1 MDTDTNK
8 DVHYKR
14 VVEASTSIADV
25 ICEFLEVAF
34 HLILY
39 CRCVYSDGIFKKCRK
54 YNVAVMMSCHPDLN
68 SYIKDV
74 LIGVRLLISTDNVE
88 RVTLQIVTKENK
100 PVERY
105 VFELM
110 LFGDKDRDK
119 EIEYASPDLERQLRD
134 LLLKIHTSDAVLK
147 PLPDDCSF
155 VVSVQTKDSV
165 GNDLI
170 NGEHFEGFPW
180 VKSEE
185 RDTSECVTKCGII
198 PLKSCSTKHFDLQ
211 CFVEANIPVDT

>member
-1 MDTDTNK
+1 MDKDTNK
-8 DVHYKR
+8 DVHYPR
-14 VVEASTSIADV
+14 ETSTSIADV
-25 ICEFLEVAF
+25 ICEFLEVAS

-39 CRCVYSDGIFKKCRK
+39 CRGVYPDGIFKKCRK
-54 YNVAVMMSCHPDLN
+54 YNVAAMMSCHPDLN
-68 SYIKDV
+68 CYIKDV
-74 LIGVRLLISTDNVE
+74 LVGIRLLISTGNVE

-105 VFELM
+105 VFELL
-110 LFGDKDRDK
+110 LFGDIDRDK
-119 EIEYASPDLERQLRD
+119 EYESPDLERQLRD

-165 GNDLI
+165 GYDLI

-180 VKSEE
+180 VKSDEKD
-185 RDTSECVTKCGII
+185 DTAECLTKPGII

-211 CFVEANIPVDT
+211 CFVETNMSVDT